1 MKKGIGDENI
11 HQGGRDMMFDQL
23 AAQYSYD
30 GLCVLDK
37 DGTGLYMNPA
47 AAAICNYSIEEFVGH
62 NINEAVKKG
71 EISDSVTSLV
81 ARKRQVIT
89 KIINIRGVDVLITG
103 TPLLNED
110 GTVSKVILNVRD
122 IYELNNLKM
131 DQLLSIA
138 LKNRQAV
145 VDEFPLDPLPDLEHI
160 VAKSKAFRNV
170 IKLILRITKVDSTV
184 YLRGESGVGKEVV
197 VNLLHQY
204 SARANKPLIKVNCS
218 AIPAPLLE
226 AELFGYEKGA
236 FTGADQRGKP
246 GLFEQADG
254 GTILLDEIGDMPL
267 DLQAKILRVLQEHEV
282 MRIGGRQTIPL
293 NIRVVSATN
302 KDLHELVKEG
312 KFRLDLYY
320 RLNIVP
326 IEIPPLRER
335 KEDIAPLAYYFL
347 QKKNAKYHLNV
358 KFAPGTIHLFSDY
371 DWPGNVREME
381 NMIERLVVMSENN
394 EISWSDLP
402 FIHEQPHKILQKP
415 LKELLLEIEHKII
428 LEKMQQYKTTRKTAE
443 VLGISQ
449 SALVKKLQRFDR

>member
-11 HQGGRDMMFDQL
+11 HQGGRNMMFDQL

>member
-1 MKKGIGDENI
+1 MKKFIKGDRN
-11 HQGGRDMMFDQL
+11 MTFDQL

-30 GLCVLDK
+30 GLCVLDQ

-47 AAAICNYSIEEFVGH
+47 AATICNYSIEEFVGS
-62 NINEAVKKG
+62 NINEALKKG

-81 ARKRQVIT
+81 ARKRQVVT
-89 KIINIRGVDVLITG
+89 KIINIRGVDVLVTG
-103 TPLLNED
+103 TPLLDED

-131 DQLLSIA
+131 DKLLSIA
-138 LKNRQAV
+138 LQNRQAV
-145 VDEFPLDPLPDLEHI
+145 ADEFPLDPLPDLEHI

-218 AIPAPLLE
+218 AIPAQLLE

-282 MRIGGRQTIPL
+282 MRIGGRKTIPL

-302 KDLHELVKEG
+302 KDLNELVKEG

-335 KEDIAPLAYYFL
+335 KEDIAPLAYFFL
-347 QKKNAKYHLNV
+347 QKKNAKYQLNV

-402 FIHEQPHKILQKP
+402 FIHEQPRTMLQKP
-415 LKELLLEIEHKII
+415 LKDLLLEIEHKII
-428 LEKMQQYKTTRKTAE
+428 VEKMQQYKTTRKTAE

-449 SALVKKLQRFDR
+449 SALVKKMQRFER

>member
-1 MKKGIGDENI
+1 MKKFIKGDRN
-11 HQGGRDMMFDQL
+11 MTFDQL

-30 GLCVLDK
+30 GLCVLDQ

-47 AAAICNYSIEEFVGH
+47 AATICNYSIEEFVGS
-62 NINEAVKKG
+62 NINEALKKG

-81 ARKRQVIT
+81 TRKRQVVT
-89 KIINIRGVDVLITG
+89 KIINIRGVDVLVTG
-103 TPLLNED
+103 TPLLDKD

-131 DQLLSIA
+131 DKLLSIA
-138 LKNRQAV
+138 LQNRQAV
-145 VDEFPLDPLPDLEHI
+145 ADEFPLDPLPDLEHI

-282 MRIGGRQTIPL
+282 MRIGGRKTIPL

-302 KDLHELVKEG
+302 KDLNELVKEG

-335 KEDIAPLAYYFL
+335 KEDIAPLAYFFL
-347 QKKNAKYHLNV
+347 QKKNAKYQLNV

-402 FIHEQPHKILQKP
+402 FIHEQPRTMLQKP
-415 LKELLLEIEHKII
+415 LKDLLLEIEHKII
-428 LEKMQQYKTTRKTAE
+428 VEKMQQYKTTRKTAE

-449 SALVKKLQRFDR
+449 SALVKKMQRFER

>member
-1 MKKGIGDENI
+1 
-11 HQGGRDMMFDQL
+11 MMFDQL

-449 SALVKKLQRFDR
+449 SGLVKKLQRFDR

>member
-1 MKKGIGDENI
+1 MRYEE
-11 HQGGRDMMFDQL
+11 L

-30 GLCVLDK
+30 GLCVIDK
-37 DGTGLYMNPA
+37 DGTGLYMNQA
-47 AAAICNYSIEEFVGH
+47 AATICNYSPYEFVGR
-62 NINEAVKKG
+62 NIQEALQKG
-71 EISDSVTSLV
+71 EISDSVALLV
-81 ARKRQVIT
+81 ARKGRVIT
-89 KIINIRGVDVLITG
+89 QIINIRGVDVLITG
-103 TPLLNED
+103 TPIFDDAGEL
-110 GTVSKVILNVRD
+110 SKVILNVRD

-131 DQLLSIA
+131 DELLSIA
-138 LKNRQAV
+138 LKNKPAV
-145 VDEFPLDPLPDLEHI
+145 PDEFPTESLPDLDNI

-184 YLRGESGVGKEVV
+184 YLRGESGVGKEVI
-197 VNLLHQY
+197 VNLLHQH
-204 SARANKPLIKVNCS
+204 SPRANQPLIKVNCS

-246 GLFEQADG
+246 GLFEQANE

-282 MRIGGRQTIPL
+282 TRIGGRKTIPL

-302 KDLHELVKEG
+302 KDLEELVKEG
-312 KFRLDLYY
+312 KFRLDLFY

-335 KEDIAPLAYYFL
+335 QEDIAPLAYYFL
-347 QKKNAKYHLNV
+347 QKKNKKYNMNV

-371 DWPGNVREME
+371 DWPGNIREME
-381 NMIERLVVMSENN
+381 NMIERLVVISENN
-394 EISWSDLP
+394 EITWSDLP
-402 FIHEQPHKILQKP
+402 FIHPQHGSVLQKP
-415 LKELLLEIEHKII
+415 LKKLLLEIEMKII
-428 LEKMQQYKTTRKTAE
+428 YEKLQQFKTTRKTAE

-449 SALVKKLQRFDR
+449 SALVKKIKRYEQ

>member
-1 MKKGIGDENI
+1 MKKRISDEKI
-11 HQGGRDMMFDQL
+11 HQGGVSMYLEQL

-30 GLCVLDK
+30 GLCVIDK
-37 DGTGLYMNPA
+37 DGTGLYMNTA
-47 AAAICNYSIEEFVGH
+47 AANICNYSIEEFVGH
-62 NINEAVKKG
+62 NIHDALKKG
-71 EISDSVTSLV
+71 EISDSVSEVV
-81 ARKRQVIT
+81 ARKGKVVT

-103 TPLLNED
+103 TPLFDDD
-110 GTVSKVILNVRD
+110 GFVSKIVLNVRD

-145 VDEFPLDPLPDLEHI
+145 PDEFPLDPLPDLEHI

-184 YLRGESGVGKEVV
+184 YLRGESGVGKEVI
-197 VNLLHQY
+197 VNLLHQH
-204 SARANKPLIKVNCS
+204 SPRANKPLIKVNCS

-246 GLFEQADG
+246 GLFEQANG

-282 MRIGGRQTIPL
+282 MRIGGRKTIPL
-293 NIRVVSATN
+293 DIRVVSATN
-302 KDLHELVKEG
+302 KDLNELVKEG
-312 KFRLDLYY
+312 KFRLDLFY

-347 QKKNAKYHLNV
+347 QKKNAKYQMNV
-358 KFAPGTIHLFSDY
+358 KFAPGIIHLFSEY

-381 NMIERLVVMSENN
+381 NMIERLVVMSEDN
-394 EISWSDLP
+394 EITWSDLP
-402 FIHEQPHKILQKP
+402 FIHDQPHTIFQKP
-415 LKELLLEIEHKII
+415 LKDLLLEIENKII
-428 LEKMQQYKTTRKTAE
+428 VEKLQQYKTTRKTAE

-449 SALVKKLQRFDR
+449 SALVKKLKRYDR

>member
-1 MKKGIGDENI
+1 MRYEE
-11 HQGGRDMMFDQL
+11 L
-23 AAQYSYD
+23 AANYSYD
-30 GLCVLDK
+30 GLCVVDK
-37 DGTGLYMNPA
+37 DGTGLFMNQA
-47 AAAICNYSIEEFVGH
+47 AATICNYTVEEFVGH
-62 NINEAVKKG
+62 NINQALKDG
-71 EISDSVTSLV
+71 EISDSVALLV
-81 ARKRQVIT
+81 AKKARVIT

-103 TPLLNED
+103 TPFLDDN
-110 GTVSKVILNVRD
+110 GFVSKVILNVRD

-138 LKNRQAV
+138 LKNRQV
-145 VDEFPLDPLPDLEHI
+145 VQDEFPLDPLPDLDNI

-184 YLRGESGVGKEVV
+184 YLRGESGVGKEVI
-197 VNLLHQY
+197 VNLLHQHGP
-204 SARANKPLIKVNCS
+204 RAHMPLIKVNCS

-246 GLFEQADG
+246 GLFEQANG

-282 MRIGGRQTIPL
+282 MRIGGRKTIPL
-293 NIRVVSATN
+293 NIRIVSATN
-302 KDLHELVKEG
+302 KDLNELVKEG
-312 KFRLDLYY
+312 KFRLDLFY

-347 QKKNAKYHLNV
+347 QKKNSKYQMNV
-358 KFAPGTIHLFSDY
+358 KFAPGIIHLFSDY

-381 NMIERLVVMSENN
+381 NMIERLVVMSEEN

-402 FIHEQPHKILQKP
+402 FIHQQPNTLFQKP
-415 LKELLLEIEHKII
+415 LKELLLEIENKII
-428 LEKMQQYKTTRKTAE
+428 VEKLDQYKTTRKAADA
-443 VLGISQ
+443 LGISQ
-449 SALVKKLQRFDR
+449 SALVKKLKRYEQ

>member
-1 MKKGIGDENI
+1 MKKGISDEKI

>member
-1 MKKGIGDENI
+1 MKKFIKGD
-11 HQGGRDMMFDQL
+11 RDRMFDQL

-37 DGTGLYMNPA
+37 DGTGLYMNQA
-47 AAAICNYSIEEFVGH
+47 AATICNYSIEEFVGH
-62 NINEAVKKG
+62 NINEAIKRG

-103 TPLLNED
+103 TPLLDED

-145 VDEFPLDPLPDLEHI
+145 ADEFPLDPLPDLEHI

-204 SARANKPLIKVNCS
+204 STRANKPLIKVNCS

-282 MRIGGRQTIPL
+282 MRIGGRQMIPL
-293 NIRVVSATN
+293 NIRIVSATN

-347 QKKNAKYHLNV
+347 QKKNAKYQLNV

-402 FIHEQPHKILQKP
+402 FIHEQPHTILQKP
-415 LKELLLEIEHKII
+415 LKDLLLEIEHKII
-428 LEKMQQYKTTRKTAE
+428 IEKMQQYKTTRKTAE

-449 SALVKKLQRFDR
+449 SALVKKLQRFER

>member
-1 MKKGIGDENI
+1 MKKFIKGDRN
-11 HQGGRDMMFDQL
+11 MTFDQL

-30 GLCVLDK
+30 GLCVLDQ

-47 AAAICNYSIEEFVGH
+47 AATICNYSIEEFVGS
-62 NINEAVKKG
+62 NINEALKKG

-81 ARKRQVIT
+81 ARKRQVVT
-89 KIINIRGVDVLITG
+89 KIINIRGVDVLVTG
-103 TPLLNED
+103 TPLLDED

-131 DQLLSIA
+131 DKLLSIA
-138 LKNRQAV
+138 LQNRQV
-145 VDEFPLDPLPDLEHI
+145 VADEFPLDPLPDLEHI

-282 MRIGGRQTIPL
+282 MRIGGRKIIPL

-302 KDLHELVKEG
+302 KDLNELVKEG

-335 KEDIAPLAYYFL
+335 KEDIAPLAYFFL
-347 QKKNAKYHLNV
+347 QKKNAKYQLNV

-394 EISWSDLP
+394 EINWSDLP
-402 FIHEQPHKILQKP
+402 FIHEQPRTMLQKP
-415 LKELLLEIEHKII
+415 LKDLLLEIEHKII
-428 LEKMQQYKTTRKTAE
+428 VEKMQQYKTTRKTAE
-443 VLGISQ
+443 ILGISQ
-449 SALVKKLQRFDR
+449 SALVKKMQRFER

>member
-1 MKKGIGDENI
+1 MKKFIKGDRN
-11 HQGGRDMMFDQL
+11 MMFDQL

-30 GLCVLDK
+30 GLCVLDQ

-47 AAAICNYSIEEFVGH
+47 AATICNYSIEEFVGS
-62 NINEAVKKG
+62 NINEALKKG

-81 ARKRQVIT
+81 ARKRQVVT
-89 KIINIRGVDVLITG
+89 KIINIRGVDVLVTG
-103 TPLLNED
+103 TPLLDKD

-131 DQLLSIA
+131 DKLLSIA
-138 LKNRQAV
+138 LQNRQV
-145 VDEFPLDPLPDLEHI
+145 VADEFPLDPLPDLEHI

-282 MRIGGRQTIPL
+282 MRIGGRKTIPL

-302 KDLHELVKEG
+302 KDLNELVKEG

-335 KEDIAPLAYYFL
+335 KEDIAPLAYFFL
-347 QKKNAKYHLNV
+347 QKKNAKYQLNV

-394 EISWSDLP
+394 EINWSDLP
-402 FIHEQPHKILQKP
+402 FIHEQPRTMLQKP
-415 LKELLLEIEHKII
+415 LKDLLLEIEHKII
-428 LEKMQQYKTTRKTAE
+428 VEKMQQYKTTRKTAE

-449 SALVKKLQRFDR
+449 SALVKKMQRFER

>member
-1 MKKGIGDENI
+1 
-11 HQGGRDMMFDQL
+11 MMFDQL